1 MAHWEEGWDGL
12 HMWSTYIYAIMV
24 AMVVLIRSHGTR
36 IGKKDIK
43 IVVTI
48 NHLNDFAWVES
59 GIMTGLSGQGDAEQD
74 F

>member
-1 MAHWEEGWDGL
+1 M
-12 HMWSTYIYAIMV
+12 